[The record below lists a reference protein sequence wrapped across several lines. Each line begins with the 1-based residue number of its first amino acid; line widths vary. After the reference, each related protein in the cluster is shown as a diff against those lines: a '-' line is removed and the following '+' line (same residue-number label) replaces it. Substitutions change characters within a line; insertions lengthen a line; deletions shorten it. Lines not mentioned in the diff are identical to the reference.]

1 MNQENRSPN
10 GNLFGP
16 TIPLSIMLLLHTHQ
30 RVKFTV
36 LQKLLET
43 TPGNLDYHLQRLAK
57 AGYVTLTKQLFP
69 RRPHT
74 VITITE
80 QGKTAFQKYVAQFQ
94 DILDRIE
101 AED

>member
-10 GNLFGP
+10 GNILGP
-16 TIPLSIMLLLHTHQ
+16 SIPLSIMLLLYTHQ

-36 LQKLLET
+36 LQKLLDT

-57 AGYVTLTKQLFP
+57 AEYVTLTKRLFP
-69 RRPHT
+69 RRPLT
-74 VITITE
+74 IITITE
-80 QGKTAFQKYVAQFQ
+80 HGKTAFQDYVAQFQ